1 MSTHPHSPLDKLAK
15 TLTTTPGLVIEI
27 AGHTDNVGDRLLNQ
41 SLSENRAQIIR
52 NYLTR
57 YGIADSRL
65 RPYPPGRPERFGR
78 KQTREPARR
87 IRCLSVMN
95 AFSAT
100 ESTPMFVPPGS
111 IIRRIWS
118 DADVILL
125 IFGGA
130 AAEFALNRAVDWLFF
145 TGKLPA
151 DPIARLFSTVQYA
164 QKILLAT
171 DVQAR
176 VALSQINKIH
186 GGVEQKR
193 GRRIPDWAYRDVLY
207 MLIDYSERAYQLL
220 HRPLTDAERNDMFIH
235 FREVGTGLNVSNLPT
250 NYADWK
256 ADRQAHL
263 DRDLIRSEFT
273 DKLFRR
279 YREQLGGW
287 RYNLLR
293 QAQAVLVP
301 ERVSQLLDL
310 PEKPL
315 LAYSIGLYKILNVL
329 QLRSVVQRVL
339 LPTEYLAQI
348 RRLDVA
354 GL

>member
-1 MSTHPHSPLDKLAK
+1 
-15 TLTTTPGLVIEI
+15 
-27 AGHTDNVGDRLLNQ
+27 
-41 SLSENRAQIIR
+41 
-52 NYLTR
+52 
-57 YGIADSRL
+57 
-65 RPYPPGRPERFGR
+65 
-78 KQTREPARR
+78 
-87 IRCLSVMN
+87 MN
-95 AFSAT
+95 ASSAT
-100 ESTPMFVPPGS
+100 QPTHMFVPPGS
-111 IIRRIWS
+111 IIRRIWG

-151 DPIARLFSTVQYA
+151 DPIARLFSTVEYA

-176 VALSQINKIH
+176 QALGRINAIH

-220 HRPLTDAERNDMFIH
+220 HRPLTDAERADMFLH
-235 FREVGTGLNVSNLPT
+235 FREVGTGLNVPDLPLT
-250 NYADWK
+250 YADWQL
-256 ADRQAHL
+256 DRQAHL
-263 DRDLIRSEFT
+263 DRDLVRSEFT
-273 DKLFRR
+273 DRLFER

-301 ERVSQLLDL
+301 ERVSELLGL
-310 PEKPL
+310 PKKPL
-315 LAYSIGLYKILNVL
+315 LTYSVGLYGLLNAL
-329 QLRSVVQRVL
+329 RLRSMVQRVL
-339 LPTEYLAQI
+339 LPAEYLAKI
-348 RRLDVA
+348 RRLDV
-354 GL
+354 LSL